1 MDGLIRQVQNVAEAA
16 ENMATGG
23 GGGVVI
29 AGGEGRGE
37 ASPDDNREL
46 DFRPGPNSRLN
57 VKVNFITRTDYES
70 HLEEK
75 SGKSVESYPRRS
87 SFF

>member
-23 GGGVVI
+23 GGAIVV
-29 AGGEGRGE
+29 GGEGRGE
-37 ASPDDNREL
+37 ASPDDNQEL

-57 VKVNFITRTDYES
+57 VKVHFITRTDHES

-75 SGKSVESYPRRS
+75 SGKSLLNPTSK
-87 SFF
+87 

>member
-23 GGGVVI
+23 GRAIVV
-29 AGGEGRGE
+29 GGEERGE

-57 VKVNFITRTDYES
+57 VKVHLITRTD
-70 HLEEK
+70 
-75 SGKSVESYPRRS
+75 SVH
-87 SFF
+87 

>member
-16 ENMATGG
+16 ENMATGGG

-57 VKVNFITRTDYES
+57 VKVHFITRTDHES
-70 HLEEK
+70 HLA
-75 SGKSVESYPRRS
+75 RREIW
-87 SFF
+87 